1 MDVRYFLVLLY
12 FHNTLFSELVQVV
25 TGLLMAEVNV
35 KTMCELGS
43 GGVSLVISWICF
55 DVYVCLFLW

>member
-43 GGVSLVISWICF
+43 GGVSLVISWISF
-55 DVYVCLFLW
+55 DVYVC